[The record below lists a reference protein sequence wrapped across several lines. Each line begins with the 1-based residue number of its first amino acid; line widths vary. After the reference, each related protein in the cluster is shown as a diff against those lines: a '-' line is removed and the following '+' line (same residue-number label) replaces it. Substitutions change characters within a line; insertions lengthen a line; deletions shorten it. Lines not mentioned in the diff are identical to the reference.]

1 MTYRDYFIT
10 KQLHNGY
17 LRPYCFCILKKP
29 IDKNF
34 LLININNV
42 ALKEF
47 PEDKKIEEVF
57 IVKKLPFTDIGK
69 VDLKILEQSVK
80 DRLMM

>member
-1 MTYRDYFIT
+1 M
-10 KQLHNGY
+10 
-17 LRPYCFCILKKP
+17 RPYCFCILKKP
-29 IDKNF
+29 IDKNI

-47 PEDKKIEEVF
+47 PEDEKIEDVF
-57 IVKKLPFTDIGK
+57 IVKKLPFTYIGK
-69 VDLKILEQSVK
+69 IDLKILEQSAK